1 MLSSEIG
8 GSYGKFIPSLLN
20 LHTILH
26 SGRIN
31 LNSHQE
37 CNRVPF
43 SPHHL
48 QYLLF
53 VIFLL
58 MAILIKRHCLLL
70 GRKAMT
76 NPDSILKSRHTCQ
89 QRSVQSKLWFFQWSC
104 MDVRV
109 ELYRKLSAEELMLL
123 DCGVGEDS

>member
-1 MLSSEIG
+1 MLSHGIG
-8 GSYGKFIPSLLN
+8 GLYGNFIPSLLN

-26 SGRIN
+26 SGHFN

-43 SPHHL
+43 SPHHF

-76 NPDSILKSRHTCQ
+76 NLDSILKSRDICQ
-89 QRSVQSKLWFFQWSC
+89 QRSVQSKLWFFQ
-104 MDVRV
+104 
-109 ELYRKLSAEELMLL
+109 
-123 DCGVGEDS
+123 